1 MINMYNINSTEKKSL
16 QFPAMSD
23 GYVQIPWGDGSNT
36 PAQNVGLW
44 GHTGGI
50 TLEFLITPY
59 DIFNNSVTPYS
70 GSQKSLSQSTKG
82 LAYLQASSRK
92 NTFMNVLYNT
102 NLKVTLESLT
112 GSATPNT
119 PASYSISFTV
129 VIGTTSTTITTEN
142 IITPEVIDN
151 TSSAP
156 TDYLYSSHTPFALKS
171 ARTVSSVSSN
181 TINLSGSSASF
192 VVGEKIY
199 TNAGALIGT
208 ISSLGSNSVTVSSIT
223 NTPSNSTHIYTELL
237 KEPTYVDVPHH
248 IAVSYSPA
256 GTMIIYYDG
265 QEAKR
270 GIHSLGGDFSFHPSD
285 IYLAQNPTGN
295 YAANRRTQFI
305 GEYHEIAITAGAR
318 KSFRSTN
325 SLLPNFKNTLLYMD
339 FEEAN
344 LNG

>member
-1 MINMYNINSTEKKSL
+1 VIKLYNINSTEKQSL
-16 QFPAMSD
+16 QFPAMCD

-59 DIFNNSVTPYS
+59 DVCNNSVTPYS

-82 LAYLQASSRK
+82 LAYLQASSRRSLY
-92 NTFMNVLYNT
+92 MNVLYIT
-102 NLKVTLESLT
+102 NLKVTLES
-112 GSATPNT
+112 SASSASPNS

-129 VIGTTSTTITTEN
+129 VIGSTSTTITTED
-142 IITPEVIDN
+142 IITPEVINN

-156 TDYLYSSHTPFALKS
+156 TDYLYSSHTPFAVKS

-208 ISSLGSNSVTVSSIT
+208 IAALGSNSVTLSSIT
-223 NTPSNSTHIYTELL
+223 NTPSNSTYIYTELP

-248 IAVSYSPA
+248 IAVTYSPA
-256 GTMIIYYDG
+256 GTMVIYYDG
-265 QEAKR
+265 QEVKR
-270 GIHSLGGDFSFHPSD
+270 GIHSLGGDFSFHASD
-285 IYLAQNPTGN
+285 IYLGQNPTGS
-295 YAANRRTQFI
+295 YSANRRTQFI
-305 GEYHEIAITAGAR
+305 GEYHEIAITGGVS
-318 KSFRSTN
+318 KGFRSTN
-325 SLLPNFKNTLLYMD
+325 SLLPTFKNTLLYMD